1 MVSMLPVLET
11 PRLVLSP
18 LAERHLERFVTV
30 AGARSIA
37 DTTISVPHPLTEA
50 DAREWIERAAA
61 ESGAGLGAHFAIAL
75 RSEAGSLIGYAAIRA
90 IDREHNQAELS
101 FWLADRLAGQGYA
114 TEAAC
119 AVAGHGF
126 HRLELNRICAYHMV
140 RNPASGRV
148 LAKLGFRQEGCL
160 RQRVRKW
167 GVYEDVLLWAKLRND
182 GD

>member
-18 LAERHLERFVTV
+18 LALRHLDRFLTV

-37 DTTISVPHPLTEA
+37 DTTISLPHPLTEA
-50 DAREWIERAAA
+50 AAREWIERAAA
-61 ESGAGLGAHFAIAL
+61 ESAAGLGAHFAVAL
-75 RSEAGSLIGYAAIRA
+75 RSEPGSLSGYAGIKS

-101 FWLADRLAGQGYA
+101 FWLKDSLAGQGYT
-114 TEAAC
+114 TEAAR
-119 AVAGHGF
+119 AVVDHAF
-126 HRLELNRICAYHMV
+126 HHFELNRLCAYHMV
-140 RNPASGRV
+140 RNPASGRI

-167 GVYEDVLLWAKLRND
+167 GVYEDVLLWARLRD
-182 GD
+182 DPA